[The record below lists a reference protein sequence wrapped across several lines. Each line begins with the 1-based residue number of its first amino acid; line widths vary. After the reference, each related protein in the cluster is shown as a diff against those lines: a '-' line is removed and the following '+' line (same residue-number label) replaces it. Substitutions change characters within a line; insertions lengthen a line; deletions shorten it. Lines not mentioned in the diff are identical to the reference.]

1 MDKESLVAALLGL
14 GLIFVLKVK
23 RTRKVVKS
31 SEENSLLSEESSFQ
45 IEVKVRIPFKFES
58 DFEQT
63 I

>member
-1 MDKESLVAALLGL
+1 MDKKSVVAALSGL

-45 IEVKVRIPFKFES
+45 IEVKVRIPFKF
-58 DFEQT
+58 F
-63 I
+63 